1 MKEEIKVPSVGE
13 SITTG
18 VIVGWRKQTGDS
30 VQDGEILFE
39 LETDKAV
46 LEIPSPGSGTLEILV
61 EEGTEVEIGQTV
73 ATLGEGESK
82 AEGKAAEKPSSP
94 AEQQAL
100 AAEAEKVEVQTLSPA
115 VRRIVAEYNLDPS
128 AIEGTDKGGRI
139 TKEDALRAAEHREAP
154 KPAVEKAA
162 PPEPA
167 PAPPKPSPAPA
178 PTPSPPAEAPAPA
191 PVTAGAPA
199 AGDRRSER
207 VPMSRIRK
215 RTAERLVKAT
225 QSSAYLTTFNEIDM
239 QKVIEIR
246 TQLKDQFEKEHGIK
260 IGFMSFFVKA
270 SCQALKEFACVNT
283 EVDGDDIIYKYFYDI
298 GVAVSIE
305 EGLIVPNIRG
315 ADKLHFAEIEAMI
328 ASLAQRA
335 RDKKL
340 LPDELTGGTFTI
352 TNGGIFG
359 SLLSTPIP
367 AYPQTAILG
376 MHAIKK
382 RPVVVD
388 DQIVIRP
395 MMYVA
400 LTYDHRVIDG
410 RDAVRFLARIKEF
423 IEEPD
428 KLLLEL

>member
-1 MKEEIKVPSVGE
+1 MKEEIKIPSVGE
-13 SITTG
+13 SITSG
-18 VIVGWRKQTGDS
+18 VIVAWLKRSGDF
-30 VQDGEILFE
+30 VQDGDILFE

-46 LEIPSPGSGTLEILV
+46 LEIPSTGSGTLEILTDD
-61 EEGTEVEIGQTV
+61 GTEVSIGQTV
-73 ATLGEGESK
+73 ALLDAGSDAVKPAATPQNQATT
-82 AEGKAAEKPSSP
+82 AEDQNNSH
-94 AEQQAL
+94 
-100 AAEAEKVEVQTLSPA
+100 VLSPA
-115 VRRIVAEYNLDPS
+115 VRRIIAEHNLDPS
-128 AIEGTDKGGRI
+128 AIAGTGKGGRI
-139 TKEDALRAAEHREAP
+139 TKEDALGAIETQKESGQTAEEAASAP
-154 KPAVEKAA
+154 AA
-162 PPEPA
+162 PP
-167 PAPPKPSPAPA
+167 PPV
-178 PTPSPPAEAPAPA
+178 TPA
-191 PVTAGAPA
+191 PVTSEGTT
-199 AGDRRSER
+199 GDGRRSER

-215 RTAERLVKAT
+215 RTAERLVQAT

-239 QKVIEIR
+239 QKVIDIR
-246 TQLKDQFEKEHGIK
+246 THYKSQFEKEHGIK

-270 SCQALKEFACVNT
+270 SCQALKEFASVNT
-283 EVDGDDIIYKYFYDI
+283 QIDGDDIIYKYYYDI
-298 GVAVSIE
+298 GVAVSMD

-335 RDKKL
+335 RDKRL

-367 AYPQTAILG
+367 AFPQTAILG

-382 RPVVVD
+382 RPVAVD

-410 RDAVRFLARIKEF
+410 RDAVRFLARIKAF